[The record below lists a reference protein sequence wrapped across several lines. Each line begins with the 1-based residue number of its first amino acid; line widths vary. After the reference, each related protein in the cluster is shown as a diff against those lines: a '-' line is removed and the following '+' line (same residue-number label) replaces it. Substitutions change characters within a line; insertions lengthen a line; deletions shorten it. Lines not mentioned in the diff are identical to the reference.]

1 MNARSRW
8 PVLVSIALLLLLRIS
23 LAQNGNQGGG
33 QNNGGNN
40 QNAGGIAI
48 DPQGV
53 MSLVVVEGTSQTLDA
68 KRRQA
73 LSRKLPATEINR
85 RSKLRFVSLVAL
97 EREVD
102 QCLSRKEAIPDE
114 LFYLAGLQRIDQLFA
129 FPAERDLVIAGPA
142 DAFLPDPVGRM
153 VGVESGHPTLRLD
166 DLIVALR
173 TVRTSRQLGCSIDPA
188 PERIAELQKFIRQG
202 GPAAADEVIARF
214 EQMDEILG
222 LQNVRIDGVPP
233 DSHFATA
240 FAEADYRMKRIASG
254 VENPQVKGLKSH
266 LSMIGA
272 KGNTMQRWW
281 FVPAYDQISRSGDGL
296 AYQLSGPRARLLTEE
311 EVTDASGKRSASS
324 TINRSAQAFAKQFS
338 DAIPRLAERAPVFG
352 ELQNLIDWTVVAA
365 LLLNEK
371 LLERVE
377 WDQSLFL
384 DETRMSYPKFDVPKQ
399 VPSHVSYKRSGAM
412 VVGLVSGGVV
422 LDPRDTYEQVHTLA
436 RGQDLDEARKKVI
449 EVQRPVTHQWWWD
462 AE

>member
-1 MNARSRW
+1 MNAMSRW
-8 PVLVSIALLLLLRIS
+8 CLLVVMLFLVPRHCW
-23 LAQNGNQGGG
+23 AQNANQGGG

-48 DPQGV
+48 DTQGV
-53 MSLVVVEGTSQTLDA
+53 LSLVEVDGTNQTLDA
-68 KRRQA
+68 KRRLA
-73 LSRKLPATEINR
+73 VSRNRPAGDLNR

-97 EREVD
+97 EREID
-102 QCLSRKEAIPDE
+102 QRLARKEAIPDD

-129 FPAERDLVIAGPA
+129 FPAEHDLVIAGPA
-142 DAFLPDPVGRM
+142 DGFLADPVGRM
-153 VGVESGHPTLRLD
+153 VGIESGHPTLRLD
-166 DLIVALR
+166 DLVVALR
-173 TVRTSRQLGCSIDPA
+173 TVRTSRQLGCSIDPV

-202 GPAAADEVIARF
+202 GPATADEVVARF
-214 EQMDEILG
+214 EQMDDILG
-222 LQNVRIDGVPP
+222 LQNIRIDGVPP

-240 FAEADYRMKRIASG
+240 FVEADYRMKRIASG
-254 VENPQVKGLKSH
+254 LENPQVKGLKSH

-281 FVPAYDQISRSGDGL
+281 FVPAYDRVARSEDGL

-311 EVTDASGKRSASS
+311 EVTDASGKRSSSS

-338 DAIPRLAERAPVFG
+338 DAFPRLAERAPVFG

-371 LLERVE
+371 LAERVE

-384 DETRMSYPKFDVPKQ
+384 DDTRMSYPKFDVPKQ

-422 LDPRDTYEQVHTLA
+422 LNPRDAYEHARTLA
-436 RGQDLDEARKKVI
+436 QGEELQAARKKATDAN
-449 EVQRPVTHQWWWD
+449 RPAAHPWWWD